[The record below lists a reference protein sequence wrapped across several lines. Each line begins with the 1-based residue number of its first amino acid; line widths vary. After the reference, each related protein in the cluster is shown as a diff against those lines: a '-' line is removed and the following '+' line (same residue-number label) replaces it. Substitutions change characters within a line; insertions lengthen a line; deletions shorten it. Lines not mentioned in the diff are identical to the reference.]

1 MALQGLVGF
10 ILSYL
15 NRRGFLLKS
24 GTESG
29 TEKENP
35 LKISGLLWCWEESKQ
50 QEIEA
55 LFDNMKRIFP
65 KMTRKNNVF
74 IIPRE
79 SKKDLRNFWQAQIK
93 KSFKK
98 IKDRHFPFCI
108 GRDNLMES
116 IDDPL
121 TKGAYIFYSNYNGLT
136 RSGKFFNAIER
147 DLEHDEDFTIYL
159 GSVFNCR
166 AE

>member
-1 MALQGLVGF
+1 MHSTIFQWDIIPINNKNFVTEDNITNSNNYGPF
-10 ILSYL
+10 HIEYCNQLS
-15 NRRGFLLKS
+15 
-24 GTESG
+24 
-29 TEKENP
+29 
-35 LKISGLLWCWEESKQ
+35 EESKQ